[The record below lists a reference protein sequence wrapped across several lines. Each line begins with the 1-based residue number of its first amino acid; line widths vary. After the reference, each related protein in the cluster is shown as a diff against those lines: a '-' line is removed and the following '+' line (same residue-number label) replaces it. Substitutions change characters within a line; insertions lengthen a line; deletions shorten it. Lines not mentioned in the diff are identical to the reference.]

1 MHAFSILVEKLTRFC
16 DRVAA
21 FCIFCT
27 MAVMVVNILLRA
39 LWGRPIMGTVDYVNV
54 LATVSVALAVAYCA
68 LNNGQIAV
76 EFFIDKFPV
85 KAQAVIDIVSHL
97 VALCFWGMVAW
108 YMLGYAREILLTGL
122 VSTTSQIPLYPVVY
136 LVALGLFAL
145 CLVLVVKLM
154 EVVRKVVA

>member
-21 FCIFCT
+21 F
-27 MAVMVVNILLRA
+27 VSLHHGGDVVNILLRA
-39 LWGRPIMGTVDYVNV
+39 LGEGRLWVRLTTSMFGDGFRSSGGG
-54 LATVSVALAVAYCA
+54 LLC

-97 VALCFWGMVAW
+97 VALCFWGMVPGICWDMPGRFTDGIGINDLSDSA
-108 YMLGYAREILLTGL
+108 
-122 VSTTSQIPLYPVVY
+122 YP
-136 LVALGLFAL
+136 
-145 CLVLVVKLM
+145 
-154 EVVRKVVA
+154 